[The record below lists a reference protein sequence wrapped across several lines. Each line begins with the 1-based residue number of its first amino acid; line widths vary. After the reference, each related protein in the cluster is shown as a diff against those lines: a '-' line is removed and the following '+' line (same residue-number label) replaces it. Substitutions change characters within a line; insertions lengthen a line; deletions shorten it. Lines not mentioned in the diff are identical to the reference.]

1 MKDTI
6 NADELRKEKDK
17 LEGDR
22 TALNERLQAINAER
36 ERIIQQM
43 TMIAGALQTLN
54 HFIDKIDPEVDLED
68 DRYKRTIKHLA
79 KLNVDEVL
87 IKSLQKDMKDLEK
100 SRSVRN
106 IRDYDSLVATK

>member
-1 MKDTI
+1 MKNSI
-6 NADELRKEKDK
+6 KVDELRKEKDK

-54 HFIDKIDPEVDLED
+54 HFIDKIDPEVNLED
-68 DRYKRTIKHLA
+68 EIDLSP
-79 KLNVDEVL
+79 DE
-87 IKSLQKDMKDLEK
+87 SHGPGPDEEK
-100 SRSVRN
+100 
-106 IRDYDSLVATK
+106 